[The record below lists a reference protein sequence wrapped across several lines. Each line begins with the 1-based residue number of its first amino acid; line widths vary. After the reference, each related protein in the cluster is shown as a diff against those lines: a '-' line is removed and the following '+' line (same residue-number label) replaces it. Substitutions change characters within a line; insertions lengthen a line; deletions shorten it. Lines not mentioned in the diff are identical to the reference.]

1 VVPRIRNILALAA
14 LVAALAALAWPAK
27 KKKEEETQTLQL
39 PKELPMAVAGETRRL
54 VVHVTPL
61 SAKGLL
67 SQQVRDALRNL
78 EHQAAGNPVLQIR
91 AFVAGSGDLRR
102 VRDLVSEIFTER
114 RQPLPALS
122 LIQAGGLPLAGA
134 QIVLEAVSNGR
145 RDANAGGLVF
155 LPGQLAV
162 SENPLDPVAP
172 LLDRSLVSLR
182 AAFQAAGAAP
192 ADALRV
198 TCFLSSLDRSEA
210 LRQRVETE
218 YPRAALDILQPQRAP
233 QRAEAACE
241 AVVGLRESHTPETPT
256 AAAGSPSPVFL
267 VTPHAVLSGTQ
278 VSFGFQEQDA
288 RLAFDRLG
296 RALEPL
302 GVSLRDVVLARFYPL
317 SRRIE
322 EGVRRQFPVLFP
334 SGNPPATTFT
344 QFEGLSSSD
353 AGFAVEVVAA
363 KQ

>member
-1 VVPRIRNILALAA
+1 VVPSIRNILVL
-14 LVAALAALAWPAK
+14 AALAAMVAALGWPAK

-39 PKELPMAVAGETRRL
+39 PKELPVAVAGETHRL
-54 VVHVTPL
+54 VLHVTPL

-122 LIQAGGLPLAGA
+122 LVQAGALPLPGA
-134 QIVLEAVSNGR
+134 QVVLEAVSNGR
-145 RDANAGGLVF
+145 KDANAGGLAF
-155 LPGQLAV
+155 LPGQAAA
-162 SENPLDPVAP
+162 SENPLDAVAP
-172 LLDRSLVSLR
+172 LLDRSLANLR
-182 AAFQAAGAAP
+182 VALQSAGAVP

-198 TCFLSSLDRSEA
+198 TCFLSSLDSFAA
-210 LRQRVETE
+210 LRGRVETE
-218 YPRAALDILQPQRAP
+218 YPRAALDFLQPQRAP

-241 AVVGLRESHTPETPT
+241 AVVGLRESRGPEAPKPG
-256 AAAGSPSPVFL
+256 AGSPLPVFL
-267 VTPHAVLSGTQ
+267 VSPHAVLSGTQ
-278 VSFGFQEQDA
+278 VSFGYQEQDA
-288 RLAFDRLG
+288 RLALDRLG
-296 RALEPL
+296 KSLEPL

-322 EGVRRQFPVLFP
+322 EEVRRGFPAFFP
-334 SGNPPATTFT
+334 QGNSPVASFT

-353 AGFAVEVVAA
+353 AGFAVDVVAA
-363 KQ
+363 KE

>member
-1 VVPRIRNILALAA
+1 MVPRIGKILALAA
-14 LVAALAALAWPAK
+14 LAAALAVLAWPAK

-54 VVHVTPL
+54 ALHVTPL

-91 AFVAGSGDLRR
+91 AFVSGSGDLRR

-122 LIQAGGLPLAGA
+122 LIQAGALPLAGA

-145 RDANAGGLVF
+145 RDLNAGGLAF
-155 LPGQLAV
+155 LSGQPAV

-182 AAFQAAGAAP
+182 AAFQAASAAP
-192 ADALRV
+192 ADALRI
-198 TCFLSSLDRSEA
+198 TCFLSSLERAET

-241 AVVGLRESHTPETPT
+241 AVVGLRDSRGPEAPK
-256 AAAGSPSPVFL
+256 AGSAASVFL

-288 RLAFDRLG
+288 RLALDRLG
-296 RALEPL
+296 KALEPL

-317 SRRIE
+317 ARRIE
-322 EGVRRQFPVLFP
+322 DEVRRQFPAFFP
-334 SGNPPATTFT
+334 SGNPLATTFT

-353 AGFAVEVVAA
+353 AGFAVDVVAA
-363 KQ
+363 KE

>member
-1 VVPRIRNILALAA
+1 VGLSIRNILALAA
-14 LVAALAALAWPAK
+14 LAAALAALASPAK
-27 KKKEEETQTLQL
+27 KKKEDETQTLQL
-39 PKELPMAVAGETRRL
+39 PKELPMAVTGETHRL
-54 VVHVTPL
+54 IFHVTPL

-102 VRDLVSEIFTER
+102 VRDLVSETFTER

-122 LIQAGGLPLAGA
+122 LVQAGGLPLAGA
-134 QIVLEAVSNGR
+134 QVVLEAVSNGR
-145 RDANAGGLVF
+145 RDSNAGGLAFV
-155 LPGQLAV
+155 PGEAAV
-162 SENPLDPVAP
+162 SENPLDSVAP
-172 LLDRSLVSLR
+172 LLDRSLASLR
-182 AAFQAAGAAP
+182 AAVRAAGAAP

-198 TCFLSSLDRSEA
+198 TCFLSSLDGFQA
-210 LRQRVETE
+210 LHDRVEME

-233 QRAEAACE
+233 PRAAAACE
-241 AVVGLRESHTPETPT
+241 AVVGLHESRGTE
-256 AAAGSPSPVFL
+256 AARPVAGSPPLVFL
-267 VTPHAVLSGTQ
+267 ISPHAVLSGTQ

-288 RLAFDRLG
+288 RLALNRLG

-302 GVSLRDVVLARFYPL
+302 GVTLHDVVLARFYPL

-322 EGVRRQFPVLFP
+322 EEVRHQIPAFFPRP
-334 SGNPPATTFT
+334 DPPAAIFT
-344 QFEGLSSSD
+344 EFEGLSSSD
-353 AGFAVEVVAA
+353 AGFALDVVAA

>member
-1 VVPRIRNILALAA
+1 MVPRIRNILALAA
-14 LVAALAALAWPAK
+14 LAAALAALAWPAK

-39 PKELPMAVAGETRRL
+39 PKELPMALAGETRRL

-122 LIQAGGLPLAGA
+122 LIQAGALPLAGA

-145 RDANAGGLVF
+145 RDANAGGLAF
-155 LPGQLAV
+155 LPGQPAV

-172 LLDRSLVSLR
+172 LLDRSLLSLR

-198 TCFLSSLDRSEA
+198 TCFLSSLDRSET

-241 AVVGLRESHTPETPT
+241 ALVGLRESHGPETPK
-256 AAAGSPSPVFL
+256 AAAGSPVVFL
-267 VTPHAVLSGTQ
+267 VTPHAVLSGSQ

>member
-1 VVPRIRNILALAA
+1 VGPSIRNILALAA
-14 LVAALAALAWPAK
+14 LAAALAALAFPAK

-39 PKELPMAVAGETRRL
+39 PKELPMAVAGETHRL
-54 VVHVTPL
+54 MFHVTPL

-102 VRDLVSEIFTER
+102 VRDLVSETFTER

-122 LIQAGGLPLAGA
+122 LIQAGALPLAGA
-134 QIVLEAVSNGR
+134 QVALEAVTNGR
-145 RDANAGGLVF
+145 RDSNAGLAF
-155 LPGQLAV
+155 LPGEVDV
-162 SENPLDPVAP
+162 SENPLDSTTP
-172 LLDRSLVSLR
+172 LLDRSLESLR
-182 AAFQAAGAAP
+182 AAVRAAGAAP

-198 TCFLSSLDRSEA
+198 TCFLSSLDGVQA
-210 LRQRVETE
+210 LRGRVEME

-233 QRAEAACE
+233 QRAGAACE
-241 AVVGLRESHTPETPT
+241 AVVGLHQSRGPEAPRP
-256 AAAGSPSPVFL
+256 AAGSPPLVFL
-267 VTPHAVLSGTQ
+267 VSPHAVLSGTQ

-288 RLAFDRLG
+288 RLALDRLG

-302 GVSLRDVVLARFYPL
+302 GVSLHDVALARFYPL

-322 EGVRRQFPVLFP
+322 EEVRHQVPAFFARPI
-334 SGNPPATTFT
+334 PPAAIFT
-344 QFEGLSSSD
+344 EFEGLSSSD
-353 AGFAVEVVAA
+353 AGFAVDVVAA
-363 KQ
+363 KE

>member
-1 VVPRIRNILALAA
+1 MVPSIRNILALAA
-14 LVAALAALAWPAK
+14 LAAAVAALAWPAK

-39 PKELPMAVAGETRRL
+39 PRELPMAVAGETRRL
-54 VVHVTPL
+54 ALHVTPL

-78 EHQAAGNPVLQIR
+78 EHQTAGNPVLAIR

-114 RQPLPALS
+114 RQPLPVLS
-122 LIQAGGLPLAGA
+122 LIQAGALPLAGA
-134 QIVLEAVSNGR
+134 QVVLEGVSNGR
-145 RDANAGGLVF
+145 RDSNAGGLVF
-155 LPGQLAV
+155 LPGQPAF

-172 LLDRSLVSLR
+172 LLDRSLASLR
-182 AAFQAAGAAP
+182 AAFQAAGAGP
-192 ADALRV
+192 SEALRV
-198 TCFLSSLDRSEA
+198 TCFLSSIERFEA
-210 LRQRVETE
+210 LRERVEMD
-218 YPRAALDILQPQRAP
+218 YPRAALDLLQPQRAP

-241 AVVGLRESHTPETPT
+241 AVVGLREGRSPETPQ
-256 AAAGSPSPVFL
+256 AGSLPAVFL

-278 VSFGFQEQDA
+278 ISFGYREQDA
-288 RLAFDRLG
+288 RLALDRLG
-296 RALEPL
+296 KALEPL

-322 EGVRRQFPVLFP
+322 EQVRPQLPAFFARA
-334 SGNPPATTFT
+334 NPPASIFN

-353 AGFAVEVVAA
+353 ASFAVDVVAA
-363 KQ
+363 KE